1 MRDALER
8 DLFIAASELRKVAF
22 SLTKVC
28 QQLRK
33 ERERASVS
41 ATERYAPVEEGPEPV
56 ELSQWPAEQALPF
69 PEDPFE

>member
-8 DLFIAASELRKVAF
+8 DLFIAASELRKAAF

-41 ATERYAPVEEGPEPV
+41 AMEVHSPPEAGPEPI
-56 ELSQWPAEQALPF
+56 ELSQWPAESALPF